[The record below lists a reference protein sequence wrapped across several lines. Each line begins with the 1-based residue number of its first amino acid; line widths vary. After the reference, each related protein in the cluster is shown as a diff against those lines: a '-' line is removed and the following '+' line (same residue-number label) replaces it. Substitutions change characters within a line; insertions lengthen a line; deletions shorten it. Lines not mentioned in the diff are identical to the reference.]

1 MKLKKV
7 LIFLITFVV
16 LVGIYLIMENPFGS
30 KKEEVKKEVLLFA
43 NFKPENQVKIEI
55 SYDKKNVLLKKK
67 NDKWLLIKNEKD
79 YPADEKAVKEVLDK
93 VKNFNKKDIISKN
106 PKKQK
111 LFEVTKGKG
120 VEVKIFDKNNKM
132 TAHFFVGKAA
142 PDFFSTYVRK
152 EGSSEVVVAKGYLP
166 SVFKKEVNDWR
177 DKQIFKFD
185 KENVAKISIKSKEKE
200 IVLIKADTGK
210 WNIVKPEK
218 MKAEK
223 KKVYEFLR
231 EISDLKAIS
240 FPDEEITEEVQ
251 KTIDEHSPP
260 PGIKVGLTGMPA
272 IIKALMDL
280 VEPDMQRTSR
290 IALIAIFIIVL
301 LLFRSLKYG
310 ILPLLGVALGTLWM
324 NGTLGL
330 LGIKI
335 KPETSGV
342 TSMVLGIGIDFGIQ
356 IVNRFR
362 LELEGVFGEKL
373 EPEEAI
379 TETLARVIKPIG
391 TTTLAAL
398 IGLRAMEFG
407 RLTFMKELA
416 DMMSLGIVMCMLS
429 ALTLIPS
436 LLIITEKM
444 KRRRRSKK

>member
-1 MKLKKV
+1 
-7 LIFLITFVV
+7 
-16 LVGIYLIMENPFGS
+16 
-30 KKEEVKKEVLLFA
+30 
-43 NFKPENQVKIEI
+43 
-55 SYDKKNVLLKKK
+55 
-67 NDKWLLIKNEKD
+67 
-79 YPADEKAVKEVLDK
+79 
-93 VKNFNKKDIISKN
+93 
-106 PKKQK
+106 
-111 LFEVTKGKG
+111 
-120 VEVKIFDKNNKM
+120 
-132 TAHFFVGKAA
+132 
-142 PDFFSTYVRK
+142 
-152 EGSSEVVVAKGYLP
+152 
-166 SVFKKEVNDWR
+166 
-177 DKQIFKFD
+177 
-185 KENVAKISIKSKEKE
+185 
-200 IVLIKADTGK
+200 
-210 WNIVKPEK
+210 
-218 MKAEK
+218 
-223 KKVYEFLR
+223 
-231 EISDLKAIS
+231 
-240 FPDEEITEEVQ
+240 
-251 KTIDEHSPP
+251 
-260 PGIKVGLTGMPA
+260 MPA

-373 EPEEAI
+373 GPEEAL
-379 TETLARVIKPIG
+379 TETLARVIKPMG

-444 KRRRRSKK
+444 KMKRRSKK

>member
-1 MKLKKV
+1 MNLDNLLKAYGK
-7 LIFLITFVV
+7 FVAKRTEIV
-16 LVGIYLIMENPFGS
+16 ILAI
-30 KKEEVKKEVLLFA
+30 LLFTLLSIYGMTQLQIA
-43 NFKPENQVKIEI
+43 AGGYS
-55 SYDKKNVLLKKK
+55 SYFPK
-67 NDKWLLIKNEKD
+67 
-79 YPADEKAVKEVLDK
+79 DEKAIQAMDIVKDEFGGADSLTIVIEIDDENLD
-93 VKNFNKKDIISKN
+93 
-106 PKKQK
+106 
-111 LFEVTKGKG
+111 
-120 VEVKIFDKNNKM
+120 DKNAIMDIRDPRVIRYAESLERACSKLEKVMDVQSVADILRAENNGDLPNSLATTKSILEKSPL
-132 TAHFFVGKAA
+132 ASQFVSSDYKTMLIRISLA
-142 PDFFSTYVRK
+142 DV
-152 EGSSEVVVAKGYLP
+152 EGIE
-166 SVFKKEVNDWR
+166 
-177 DKQIFKFD
+177 
-185 KENVAKISIKSKEKE
+185 
-200 IVLIKADTGK
+200 
-210 WNIVKPEK
+210 
-218 MKAEK
+218 
-223 KKVYEFLR
+223 
-231 EISDLKAIS
+231 
-240 FPDEEITEEVQ
+240 EEITEEVQ
-251 KTIDEHSPP
+251 KTIDGHSPP

-373 EPEEAI
+373 GPEEAL
-379 TETLARVIKPIG
+379 TETLARVIKPMG

-444 KRRRRSKK
+444 KMKRRSKK